1 MLSGLKDM
9 KELHFYFHLSFQGTW
24 LCSAVVYFVQ
34 KDKRETQEELAE
46 GQESQGNM
54 GKTS

>member
-1 MLSGLKDM
+1 MQSGLKDM
-9 KELHFYFHLSFQGTW
+9 KELHFYFHLLSREHGFAQQWCTLSRKTG
-24 LCSAVVYFVQ
+24 
-34 KDKRETQEELAE
+34 ETQEGLAE

>member
-24 LCSAVVYFVQ
+24 LCSEVVYFVQ